1 MILSHSTRIA
11 VRVIID
17 DDTGHIVAFLLALTT
32 LITMLIKFG
41 QLVSEVV
48 LLVNDF
54 VEATHFTSTVFI
66 IGFKSLAFGFVGVKL

>member
-17 DDTGHIVAFLLALTT
+17 DDTGQFVAFLLALTT
-32 LITMLIKFG
+32 LITMLIKLAQF
-41 QLVSEVV
+41 VSEVV

-66 IGFKSLAFGFVGVKL
+66 IGFKSVAYGVGMRL